1 MKFARVAASAIVACA
16 AIPASAAQIVD
27 QSNTSTNGSSG
38 SIVQTFMPTLTGID
52 FIKLTLNA
60 AGPNDTDAYVRLF
73 AGSGTQG
80 TLLGTTDIHR
90 LTIGSF
96 AEYTFTF
103 ASTIALVP
111 EQVYTFWALP
121 VGGANRPFTALNSTA
136 NPYAR
141 GSRVLPDG
149 RAIANVDFVFSEGV
163 NVLAGGV
170 PEPSTWAMLIL
181 GFGVVG
187 SAARVRRRASLSTAE
202 G

>member
-1 MKFARVAASAIVACA
+1 MKFARIAAAAFFACA

-27 QSNTSTNGSSG
+27 QSNTSSNGISA
-38 SIVQTFMPTLTGID
+38 SIVQSFRLTLTGID

-60 AGPNDTDAYVRLF
+60 TGPNATDAYVRLF
-73 AGSGTQG
+73 AGPGIQG
-80 TLLGTTDIHR
+80 TLLGTTDAQR

-96 AEYTFTF
+96 VEYTFTF
-103 ASTIALVP
+103 ATTITLVP
-111 EQVYTFWALP
+111 DQVYTFFALP
-121 VGGANRPFTALNSTA
+121 VGGANRPFTSLVSTV

-149 RAIANVDFVFSEGV
+149 RPVANVDFVFSEGI
-163 NVLAGGV
+163 NVIAGGV

-187 SAARVRRRASLSTAE
+187 SAARVRRRASLRMVE